1 MRLKIKKKILFF
13 VIFAILLFSVS
24 FSSVL
29 YDQDV
34 VVVYQKGTPL
44 FEETAE
50 IAKMAL
56 NPKSFIA
63 VEKEKEEEAK
73 AAIAIEKDS
82 LMVLCGPNA
91 ITSGFQAGVTKGVV
105 VGLPNPLSKVYSTKK
120 DFSFVTLFPEPK
132 IIFEFLNKFYSP
144 KTIGLIYTTSVN
156 LEMAD
161 YLKTQ
166 IEQSGFKCKTLGVN
180 TAQDLVYPFSFF
192 LGQVDVAL
200 ILIDPLA
207 YNKEAIKF
215 MVTKAIEKKK
225 PIIGFSEQVPSA
237 GIPLAIYVNHQILSE
252 TVIKAVKEKKAGTN
266 SLLYFSSTFKLSINE
281 EACKVIGVKYD
292 ESKVAKKF

>member
-1 MRLKIKKKILFF
+1 MKKYYFLSFAFIFLYSSLFF
-13 VIFAILLFSVS
+13 AQEVCI
-24 FSSVL
+24 
-29 YDQDV
+29 
-34 VVVYQKGTPL
+34 VYQKGTPL

-50 IAKMAL
+50 ITKMAL
-56 NPKSFIA
+56 NPKSFIP

-73 AAIAIEKDS
+73 TAISIEKDS

-91 ITSGFQAGVTKGVV
+91 ITVAFQSGVEKGVAM
-105 VGLPNPLSKVYSTKK
+105 GLPNPLSKVYSTKN

-144 KTIGLIYTTSVN
+144 KTVGLIYTTTVN
-156 LEMAD
+156 QEMAD
-161 YLKTQ
+161 YFKRL

-180 TAQDLVYPFSFF
+180 SAQELVSPFPFF
-192 LGQVDVAL
+192 LSQVDVAL

-207 YNKEAIKF
+207 YNKEAVKF

-237 GIPLAIYVNHQILSE
+237 GIPLAIYVDPKLLSE
-252 TVIKAVKEKKAGTN
+252 TIAKAVKEQKAGTN
-266 SLLYFSSTFKLSINE
+266 SLLY
-281 EACKVIGVKYD
+281 
-292 ESKVAKKF
+292 